1 MFFTVTNTSFRQP
14 CVQQNLES
22 RVRGRE
28 RQGSWDGRG
37 IKKRR
42 GKFIAPMRPGK
53 KDTSETVR
61 VDVLG
66 DIGIIPPALLFRPSL
81 MKLSEEFMP
90 NNLQWKG
97 VGLYYI

>member
-1 MFFTVTNTSFRQP
+1 
-14 CVQQNLES
+14 
-22 RVRGRE
+22 
-28 RQGSWDGRG
+28 
-37 IKKRR
+37 
-42 GKFIAPMRPGK
+42 MRPGK
-53 KDTSETVR
+53 QDTSETVR